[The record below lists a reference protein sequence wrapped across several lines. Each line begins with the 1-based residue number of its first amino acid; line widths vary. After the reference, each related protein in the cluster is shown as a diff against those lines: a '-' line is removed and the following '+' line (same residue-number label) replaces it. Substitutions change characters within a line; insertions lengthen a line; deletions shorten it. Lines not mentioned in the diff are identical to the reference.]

1 MAKLIQKINVRGSIL
16 AMEVGE
22 TLVFST
28 KKHIKPVT
36 VRANVSRIRKQTGR
50 KYTITENSIGSK
62 TTVER
67 TE

>member
-1 MAKLIQKINVRGSIL
+1 MAKLIQTVNTAGSIL

-22 TLVFST
+22 TLVFPFQ
-28 KKHIKPVT
+28 KVKPVT

-50 KYTITENSIGSK
+50 KFKITQNSNGSK
-62 TTVER
+62 TAVER